1 MRQDRVPA
9 TAMSSERGFVLVA
22 VLWILM
28 ALSALAV
35 IFSLYLSG
43 SARALSVNDTALRT
57 EALVAASLELTTYQL
72 LLPDGDARPAQ
83 GSFHFRM
90 DNADILVAFKSEAAR
105 IDLNFAPKDVLAK
118 LFAGFGANEAAAQE
132 YANRI
137 TGWRTRPAPDAA
149 NDEEALY
156 SAAGLGYS
164 PRQSLFTHVNELA
177 LVVGLAPAL
186 VDRALPFVTVFNGSS
201 DIDPQIAAPEVI
213 AALPGKTPANPNDVL
228 GGPPASSNGGPPA
241 SSNNAPVATA
251 DSSGPAQNNAATA
264 KSLAYRIETTINFN
278 DGRRAASEV
287 VIAIGDKDKEEPYR
301 VLSWQDDPEPR
312 VVLRKR
318 TGL

>member
-1 MRQDRVPA
+1 VRRDQVCAMA
-9 TAMSSERGFVLVA
+9 TFSERGFVIVA

-43 SARALSVNDTALRT
+43 SARALSVNDTALQA
-57 EALVAASLELTTYQL
+57 EALVSAGLELTTYQL
-72 LLPDGDARPAQ
+72 LLPGDSARPSH

-90 DNADILVAFKSEAAR
+90 DDADVVVAFKSEAAR
-105 IDLNFAPKDVLAK
+105 IDLNFASKDVLAN
-118 LFAGFGANEAAAQE
+118 LFAGFGAGQAAAQE

-137 TGWRTRPAPDAA
+137 IGWRTRPAPGA

-156 SAAGLGYS
+156 GAAGLGYS
-164 PRQSLFTHVNELA
+164 PRQALFTHVNELA

-201 DIDPQIAAPEVI
+201 GVDPLIAAPEVI
-213 AALPGKTPANPNDVL
+213 AALPGTTPANPNDVL
-228 GGPPASSNGGPPA
+228 SGPPPSSNAGSNTGLNTGLANTNQPA
-241 SSNNAPVATA
+241 PAPGSVT
-251 DSSGPAQNNAATA
+251 TA
-264 KSLAYRIETTINFN
+264 KSSSYRIETTINFN
-278 DGRRAASEV
+278 DGRRTASEV
-287 VIAIGDKDKEEPYR
+287 VIALGDKEDPYR
-301 VLSWQDDPEPR
+301 VLSWQDDLEPR

>member
-1 MRQDRVPA
+1 MRQDQMPA
-9 TAMSSERGFVLVA
+9 TAMSSERGFVIVA

-57 EALVAASLELTTYQL
+57 EALVSASLELTTYQL
-72 LLPDGDARPAQ
+72 LLPGDAERPAQ

-90 DNADILVAFKSEAAR
+90 DNADVAVAFKSEAAR

-132 YANRI
+132 YADRI
-137 TGWRTRPAPDAA
+137 IGWRTRPAPGAT

-156 SAAGLGYS
+156 GAAGLGYL
-164 PRQSLFTHVNELA
+164 PRQSLFIHVNELA

-186 VDRALPFVTVFNGSS
+186 VDRALPFVTVFNGSPGV
-201 DIDPQIAAPEVI
+201 DPKIAAPEVI
-213 AALPGKTPANPNDVL
+213 AALPGHTPANPNDVL
-228 GGPPASSNGGPPA
+228 GERPAL
-241 SSNNAPVATA
+241 SNNASAATA
-251 DSSGPAQNNAATA
+251 DSSGPAPSNAATA
-264 KSLAYRIETTINFN
+264 KSSAYRIETTINFN

-287 VIAIGDKDKEEPYR
+287 VIAIGDKDKEVPYR
-301 VLSWQDDPEPR
+301 VLSWQDDLEPR

>member
-1 MRQDRVPA
+1 MRRDQVPA
-9 TAMSSERGFVLVA
+9 TATSSERGFVIIA

-43 SARALSVNDTALRT
+43 SARALSAIDTALWT
-57 EALVAASLELTTYQL
+57 EALVSASLELTTYQL
-72 LLPDGDARPAQ
+72 LLPGDAARPAQ

-90 DNADILVAFKSEAAR
+90 DNADIVVAFKSEAAR

-118 LFAGFGANEAAAQE
+118 LFTEFGAGEAAAQE

-137 TGWRTRPAPDAA
+137 IGWRTRPAPGAT

-156 SAAGLGYS
+156 GAAGLGYS
-164 PRQSLFTHVNELA
+164 PRQSLFIHVNELA

-201 DIDPQIAAPEVI
+201 GVDPQIAAPEVI
-213 AALPGKTPANPNDVL
+213 AAIPGQTPANPNDVL
-228 GGPPASSNGGPPA
+228 GERPA
-241 SSNNAPVATA
+241 SSNNAPAATA
-251 DSSGPAQNNAATA
+251 DSSGPAQSNEATA
-264 KSLAYRIETTINFN
+264 KSSAYRIETTINFN

-287 VIAIGDKDKEEPYR
+287 VIAIGDKDKEDPYR
-301 VLSWQDDPEPR
+301 VLSWQDDLEPG

-318 TGL
+318 TCL

>member
-1 MRQDRVPA
+1 VRRDQVCA
-9 TAMSSERGFVLVA
+9 TATSSERGFVIVA

-57 EALVAASLELTTYQL
+57 EALVSASLELTTYQL
-72 LLPDGDARPAQ
+72 LLPGDDARPAQ

-90 DNADILVAFKSEAAR
+90 DNADIVVAFKSEAAR

-118 LFAGFGANEAAAQE
+118 LFAEFGADEAVAQE
-132 YANRI
+132 YADRI
-137 TGWRTRPAPDAA
+137 IGWRTRPAPGAT
-149 NDEEALY
+149 NNEEALY
-156 SAAGLGYS
+156 GAAGLGYS

-201 DIDPQIAAPEVI
+201 DVDPKIAAPEVI
-213 AALPGKTPANPNDVL
+213 AALPGKASANPNDIL
-228 GGPPASSNGGPPA
+228 GQQPPSTS
-241 SSNNAPVATA
+241 NAPVATA
-251 DSSGPAQNNAATA
+251 DSSGPAPSNATTA
-264 KSLAYRIETTINFN
+264 KSSAYRIETTINFN
-278 DGRRAASEV
+278 DGRRADSEV
-287 VIAIGDKDKEEPYR
+287 VIAIGDKDKEDPYR
-301 VLSWQDDPEPR
+301 VLSWQDDLEPR
-312 VVLRKR
+312 VVVRKR

>member
-1 MRQDRVPA
+1 MRQDRVRA
-9 TAMSSERGFVLVA
+9 TAMSSERGFVIVA

-72 LLPDGDARPAQ
+72 LLPGDAERPAQ

-90 DNADILVAFKSEAAR
+90 DNADIVVAFKSEAAR

-118 LFAGFGANEAAAQE
+118 LFAEFGADEAAAQE
-132 YANRI
+132 YADRI
-137 TGWRTRPAPDAA
+137 IGWRTRPAPGAT
-149 NDEEALY
+149 NNEEALY
-156 SAAGLGYS
+156 GAAGLGYS
-164 PRQSLFTHVNELA
+164 PRQSLFIHVNELA

-186 VDRALPFVTVFNGSS
+186 VDRALPFVTVFNGSPGV
-201 DIDPQIAAPEVI
+201 DPKIAASEVI
-213 AALPGKTPANPNDVL
+213 AALPGKTSASPNDVL
-228 GGPPASSNGGPPA
+228 GQQPP
-241 SSNNAPVATA
+241 SSNNAPAATA
-251 DSSGPAQNNAATA
+251 DSSGGVPSNAAAA
-264 KSLAYRIETTINFN
+264 KSSAYRIETTINFS

-287 VIAIGDKDKEEPYR
+287 VIAIGDKDKEYPYR
-301 VLSWQDDPEPR
+301 VLSWQDDLEPR